1 MSHIKKKIEEYNLF
15 SYTFY
20 VYVFPF
26 MKLDETRKDIIKK
39 ITRARMIEWLAN
51 DVLQDGYFITLNN
64 KAAKL
69 LASNL
74 YKVLGILKK
83 IGEIKNEKRSHGTNM
98 F

>member
-1 MSHIKKKIEEYNLF
+1 
-15 SYTFY
+15 
-20 VYVFPF
+20 
-26 MKLDETRKDIIKK
+26 
-39 ITRARMIEWLAN
+39 MIERLAN
-51 DVLQDGYFITLNN
+51 DVLQDGYFITPNN

-74 YKVLGILKK
+74 YKVLVIFKK